1 MFIIN
6 NMGQKYVTKLR
17 DVYLVK
23 LQVSEQ
29 KGIRTK
35 KETRTNE
42 REKRERA

>member
-6 NMGQKYVTKLR
+6 NMGQKYVTKFR
-17 DVYLVK
+17 DIYLVK

-29 KGIRTK
+29 KGIRT
-35 KETRTNE
+35 NE